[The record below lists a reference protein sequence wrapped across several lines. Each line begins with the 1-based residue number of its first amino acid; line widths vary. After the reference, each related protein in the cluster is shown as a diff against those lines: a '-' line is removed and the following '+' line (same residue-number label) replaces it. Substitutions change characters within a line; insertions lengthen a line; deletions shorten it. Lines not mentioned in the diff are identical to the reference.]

1 MIHKI
6 LQTGLLVSALAIPGT
21 ALAAIAGSA
30 HDFSGGGGNVC
41 SGCHTP
47 HNALASTSGPLWNA
61 AASNGTYSMYDSPSI
76 NMVTDTVPNGV
87 SAACLS
93 CHDGVLGV
101 VGAGSGKNLGEDLT
115 NDHPISIAY
124 DNAADSGFV
133 QLNQLNAGLKLYGNK
148 VECATC
154 HDVHATDVVGKLER
168 NLGGQDICTAC
179 HIK

>member
-6 LQTGLLVSALAIPGT
+6 LQTGLLVAALAIPGT

-101 VGAGSGKNLGEDLT
+101 VGEIGRAS
-115 NDHPISIAY
+115 
-124 DNAADSGFV
+124 
-133 QLNQLNAGLKLYGNK
+133 
-148 VECATC
+148 CR
-154 HDVHATDVVGKLER
+154 ER
-168 NLGGQDICTAC
+168 V
-179 HIK
+179 